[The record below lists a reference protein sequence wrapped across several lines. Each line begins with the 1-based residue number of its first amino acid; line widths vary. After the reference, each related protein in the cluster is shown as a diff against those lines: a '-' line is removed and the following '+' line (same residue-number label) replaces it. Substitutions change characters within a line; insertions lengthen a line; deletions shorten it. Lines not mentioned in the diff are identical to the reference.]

1 MDPVL
6 IFTLIEKGLTLLPT
20 LVSAGMDITQRV
32 QQLIRLSKG
41 GAEGTLTSDEVDRI
55 RTDFDA
61 DLAEFNSPLPP
72 V

>member
-6 IFTLIEKGLTLLPT
+6 VFTLIEKGLALLPT
-20 LVSAGMDITQRV
+20 LVSAGIDITQRV

-41 GAEGTLTSDEVDRI
+41 GADGTLTADEVDHI
-55 RTDFDA
+55 RATFDA
-61 DLAEFNSPLPP
+61 DLAEFNAPLPP